1 MVNHILTWAFKSISV
16 FLSGIIITILGLPI
30 VAIALPFRKYGLDII
45 RFTQY
50 TELGY
55 WKKVT
60 LPKWARWWSNEFDGA
75 YGDKRG
81 WWANNCI
88 EKYNKQYNQFFP
100 MWMWLAVRN
109 PANYWSRVVTGIDV
123 SECTIKKL
131 AGQDIVSDSIDEL
144 GWQFLVAEREDG
156 KLFHSLRFAFPWFF
170 SENHII
176 YGWFGWK
183 LKLSHNAVEKS
194 DIDSMRLKGS
204 VFRVSFWKKI

>member
-1 MVNHILTWAFKSISV
+1 MLNHILTWAFKSISV

-55 WKKVT
+55 WQRVT
-60 LPKWARWWSNEFDGA
+60 LPKWALLWSNEFDGA

-88 EKYNKQYNQFFP
+88 EKYGKQYNQFFP
-100 MWMWLAVRN
+100 MWMWLAIRN
-109 PANYWSRVVTGIDV
+109 PANYWSRVITGIDV

-144 GWQFLVAEREDG
+144 GWQFLVAERYDG

-170 SENHII
+170 SKTHII

-183 LKLSHNAVEKS
+183 IKLSHNAVEKS